1 MKVIQTMPKSA
12 KAKFK
17 IPESESE
24 SESETKTK
32 SETESENV
40 EIIDKFIPKHPYREK
55 IYNKFLSL
63 LQKYNSNGLLLID
76 LQKMALNIER
86 GCFNQTLSQTILC
99 DREAWNTNFQTK
111 YSSKVVK
118 IYTNLNPESYLKNT
132 DLIKRLFK
140 KEFTEFE
147 MITFTP
153 EQMFPERFSQIKKHY
168 DDLQPKLVTVKEEIP
183 DGLFSCGRCKSKKTT
198 YYQLQTRSA
207 DEPENGLKSILP
219 VTYWL
224 CYWKNSCN
232 PIAILFMNF
241 VKFRC

>member
-1 MKVIQTMPKSA
+1 MSKSI

-17 IPESESE
+17 ILEEST
-24 SESETKTK
+24 ET
-32 SETESENV
+32 TESTESTETSEV
-40 EIIDKFIPKHPYREK
+40 IDKFIPKHPYREK
-55 IYNKFLSL
+55 IYNKFLTL
-63 LQKYNSNGLLLID
+63 LQKYNSEGLLLID

-86 GCFNQTLSQTILC
+86 GCFNETLSHTTLC
-99 DREAWNTNFQTK
+99 DREAWNNNFQTK

-132 DLIKRLFK
+132 DLIKRFFK

-153 EQMFPERFSQIKKHY
+153 EQMFPERFKEIKKQY

-207 DEPENGLKSILP
+207 EHIGQKSILP
-219 VTYWL
+219 LTYWL

-232 PIAILFMNF
+232 PIAFLFAI
-241 VKFRC
+241 FRC